1 MDIQILEQNYNT
13 FNDYMIDFIAVYP
26 HGDMSHLPLILNK
39 FNIQQIQLL
48 LNNFFDNETLY
59 FLLNINKDKL
69 LYFIRIV
76 NDIIRN
82 IEYTQNQNFY
92 QNFYQNNSYYFPI
105 NNKPTQINTFHTVLS
120 SNASIYI
127 PPHKR
132 NK

>member
-1 MDIQILEQNYNT
+1 
-13 FNDYMIDFIAVYP
+13 MI
-26 HGDMSHLPLILNK
+26 
-39 FNIQQIQLL
+39 
-48 LNNFFDNETLY
+48 
-59 FLLNINKDKL
+59 
-69 LYFIRIV
+69 FIRIV